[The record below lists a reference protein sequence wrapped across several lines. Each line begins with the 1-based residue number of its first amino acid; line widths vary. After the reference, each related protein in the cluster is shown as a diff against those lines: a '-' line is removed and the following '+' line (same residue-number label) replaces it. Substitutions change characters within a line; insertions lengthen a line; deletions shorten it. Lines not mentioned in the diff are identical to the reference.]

1 MKVSFRP
8 CCHFSRDPGGG
19 LFMEAVM
26 VTWGELE
33 DEIVP
38 YGGRGLNSVLNTR
51 QARVEPWG

>member
-1 MKVSFRP
+1 
-8 CCHFSRDPGGG
+8 
-19 LFMEAVM
+19 MEAVM